1 MSTAL
6 AKPEANLISFDEFSK
21 FTYFHVVYY
30 KIIALNITGIQLN
43 ETIEGKMLSD
53 MVDIDERVSRF
64 MKENN
69 QSNFQQVLQNIINT
83 QITNND

>member
-21 FTYFHVVYY
+21 FTHFHVVYY
-30 KIIALNITGIQLN
+30 KIIALNIAGTQLN

-53 MVDIDERVSRF
+53 MVDIHERVSRF